1 MTAPGSQLALVYAF
15 YAGVLGGGEACSYP
29 PTRSLDQEACK
40 KKKGGGT
47 ENGDLGP
54 KSREGL
60 VEKRFF
66 CLAVFSLLKM
76 VCCEVQFV
84 VCGSD
89 LLV

>member
-1 MTAPGSQLALVYAF
+1 MLVSWVGEKHAAIPLPAAWIKKLA
-15 YAGVLGGGEACSYP
+15 
-29 PTRSLDQEACK
+29 K
-40 KKKGGGT
+40 KKRGGGT